1 MLYVLSSAG
10 DREERTVGTVRRAM
24 AGVAAAAAIS
34 LATASGADGAATNP
48 LLLSQGTAFSI
59 LGYWCGGIQEKAYAI
74 GLNATSDPVGD
85 VYLRTSCSTGRAGSP
100 PAIHTAWAAVVWN
113 YAGAA
118 LSASKLTSAPTG
130 LNLTFSV
137 VAQHGTGLYESIFAI
152 VYNHLGSAYALVTAP
167 GAPTGVTATQVEDH
181 FQVNWTPAVATE
193 PIVSSSV
200 VTATPIESA
209 APVLTATVSGAGST
223 VPIGPLQ
230 PQTTYQITVVNT
242 DPGGSSPPSAITVTT
257 PPSTVPPSVPST
269 VTAHWTNPGEPGDM
283 LAAAWSEGSPG
294 DSPIDHYQ
302 VRITEI
308 EDGSPATFTQEVS
321 GSTLN
326 ATFQVNDI
334 PNWHVYVR
342 AHNAAGWGPWSAPFT
357 LGGA

>member
-1 MLYVLSSAG
+1 
-10 DREERTVGTVRRAM
+10 M
-24 AGVAAAAAIS
+24 AGVAAAAAMS
-34 LATASGADGAATNP
+34 LAAASVADAAATNR

-59 LGYWCGGIQEKAYAI
+59 LGYWCGGIQEKTYAT
-74 GLNATSDPVGD
+74 GLQPSSLDPVGD

-100 PAIHTAWAAVVWN
+100 PAVHTAWAAVAWD
-113 YAGAA
+113 YAGNA

-130 LNLTFSV
+130 LNPTFSA
-137 VAQHGTGLYESIFAI
+137 VAQHGGGLYDSIFAV
-152 VYNHLGSAYALVTAP
+152 VYNQLGTAYALVTAP
-167 GAPTGVTATQVEDH
+167 GAATGVSATQVEDH
-181 FQVNWTPAVATE
+181 FQVNWVPTAATG
-193 PIVSSSV
+193 PIVTSSV
-200 VTATPIESA
+200 VTATPIEST
-209 APVLTATVSGAGST
+209 APVLTATVTGAGSSIP
-223 VPIGPLQ
+223 VGPLQ

-242 DPGGSSPPSAITVTT
+242 DPGGSGPASAPRTVTT
-257 PPSTVPPSVPST
+257 PPSTVPPSIPGA

-308 EDGSPATFTQEVS
+308 EDGSPPTYTQEVS
-321 GSTLN
+321 GSTFN
-326 ATFQVNDI
+326 ATFQVSDI

-342 AHNAAGWGPWSAPFT
+342 AHNAAGWGPWSAPIT